1 MEFKEAINH
10 FLPVV
15 ITTLSNASKCLGG
28 IIEHFYHHQIDFN
41 SEYTLLIDEAHLIL
55 EPISLIEICREFN
68 KVGLITATASDISCL
83 SVFEEYEKI
92 NSLADI
98 KYHRTIYFY
107 KLKSKMEEQRETI
120 VKQVLEEI
128 KRYNKILIKIEDKNE

>member
-1 MEFKEAINH
+1 MEFKEAIKP

-15 ITTLSNASKCLGG
+15 ITTLSTASKCLGG

-41 SEYTLLIDEAHLIL
+41 SEYTLLIDEAHLIID
-55 EPISLIEICREFN
+55 PISLIEICREFN
-68 KVGLITATASDISCL
+68 KVGLITAPASDISCL

-98 KYHRTIYFY
+98 KY
-107 KLKSKMEEQRETI
+107 
-120 VKQVLEEI
+120 
-128 KRYNKILIKIEDKNE
+128 